1 MGKSSSHLFKCMHA
15 QIHNNL
21 QSMHT
26 HECLEMCHDL
36 INQKPSCL
44 CKCFGWAQ
52 TKRVLKSTSIN
63 LIRMNATMNQRSE
76 MNAEKSKHSHIDIEC
91 LVHQHS
97 TSAERWW
104 LKITRCSF
112 WMHPEWV
119 KAAKELT
126 NWKTQIDIVLS
137 ARILR
142 LFKLKIRIVGIAIWF
157 CVISRGSK
165 CQRASEFVG
174 QNRTELNTEHRV
186 HTVGCFWK
194 IVRHE
199 IPNNHIEWMR
209 HASCTE
215 RLSLVCSLIDAA
227 TISTT
232 HNEHRRFHTHTN
244 IFQAENT
251 LWRWKT
257 ADYLSGL

>member
-1 MGKSSSHLFKCMHA
+1 MGKNGSHLFKCMHA

-63 LIRMNATMNQRSE
+63 LIRMNATMIQRSE
-76 MNAEKSKHSHIDIEC
+76 TNAEKSKHSHIDIEC

-126 NWKTQIDIVLS
+126 NWKNTNWHCTFSANSAVIQAENANRRYCNLVLCYFE
-137 ARILR
+137 RIEMPTS
-142 LFKLKIRIVGIAIWF
+142 IWI
-157 CVISRGSK
+157 CGT
-165 CQRASEFVG
+165 EP
-174 QNRTELNTEHRV
+174 NRTE
-186 HTVGCFWK
+186 
-194 IVRHE
+194 
-199 IPNNHIEWMR
+199 
-209 HASCTE
+209 
-215 RLSLVCSLIDAA
+215 
-227 TISTT
+227 
-232 HNEHRRFHTHTN
+232 
-244 IFQAENT
+244 
-251 LWRWKT
+251 
-257 ADYLSGL
+257 